1 MSNAVAGVEGGGRS
15 AGAVVGPAPRA
26 RGALA
31 ADSGYAIDL
40 THVAKT
46 YGGRRKV
53 RALRGID
60 MRVHRGEVF
69 GLLGPNGAGKSTLVK
84 ILMTVI
90 RPSDCRGT
98 MLGDPVGR
106 KETLG
111 RVGYLAEHHRFPDYL
126 TGAQVLDYFGAMA
139 KVGRAD
145 RKQRVPELLELV
157 GMKDW
162 ADQRIKS
169 YSKGMRQRVGIAQ
182 ALMNDPDLILLDEP
196 TDGVDPV
203 GRRDIRNVL
212 QHLKERGK
220 TVFLNSHLLSE
231 LEMVCDRVAI
241 LVQGVVSKQG
251 TLDEL
256 TRDRQ
261 RYEIEVAG
269 EPGPAEAAYRAA
281 LPPGSLREAPVALPG
296 GAAGG
301 APPAPSGPGE
311 ALAARRI
318 ALHGALDSGEWLE
331 VERQT
336 LRVGTTEAARIQPI
350 LDGLRSRGA
359 IIKSV
364 RSIRPSLE
372 DLFMEAVTDPSTGEV
387 LKPGA
392 AGGAGGDAGAAG
404 RPTPRNGGGAH

>member
-1 MSNAVAGVEGGGRS
+1 MSSAAGGVVVGAMPTAHAVGGGV
-15 AGAVVGPAPRA
+15 AA
-26 RGALA
+26 RMG
-31 ADSGYAIDL
+31 DFAIDL
-40 THVAKT
+40 AHVAKT
-46 YGGRRKV
+46 YAGRRKV
-53 RALRGID
+53 KALRGIE

-90 RPSDCRGT
+90 RPSVCQGA
-98 MLGDPVGR
+98 MLGDPIGR

-111 RVGYLAEHHRFPDYL
+111 RVGYLAEHHRFPEYL

-139 KVGRAD
+139 KVGRTD
-145 RKQRVPELLELV
+145 RRRRVPELLELV

-162 ADQRIKS
+162 GSQKIKS

-182 ALMNDPDLILLDEP
+182 AMMNDPDLILLDEP

-212 QHLKERGK
+212 SHLKSRGK

-261 RYEIEVAG
+261 RYEIEIAG
-269 EPGPAEAAYRAA
+269 EAEAVEGVYRAA
-281 LPPGSLREAPVALPG
+281 LPAGSLREQALVLPG
-296 GAAGG
+296 SGPAGAASGIPG
-301 APPAPSGPGE
+301 SAAP
-311 ALAARRI
+311 LAARRVG
-318 ALHGALDSGEWLE
+318 LHGALASGEWLE
-331 VERQT
+331 VERGT
-336 LRVGTTEAARIQPI
+336 LRVGTSDAGRIQPI
-350 LDGLRSRGA
+350 LDGLRARGA
-359 IIKSV
+359 VIKSL

-372 DLFMEAVTDPSTGEV
+372 DLFMEAVTDPNTGEV

-392 AGGAGGDAGAAG
+392 AGAAGGSSV
-404 RPTPRNGGGAH
+404 NGGNR

>member
-1 MSNAVAGVEGGGRS
+1 MSSAVGRGLGS
-15 AGAVVGPAPRA
+15 PVAGAVVGAMP
-26 RGALA
+26 GGGGLA
-31 ADSGYAIDL
+31 AKMGDYAIDL
-40 THVAKT
+40 AHVAKT
-46 YGGRRKV
+46 YAGRRKV
-53 RALRGID
+53 KALRGIE

-90 RPSDCRGT
+90 RPTECRGA

-139 KVGRAD
+139 KVGRVD
-145 RKQRVPELLELV
+145 RRRRVPELLELV

-162 ADQRIKS
+162 AGQKIKS

-212 QHLKERGK
+212 SHLKSRGK

-261 RYEIEVAG
+261 RYEIEVVG
-269 EPGPAEAAYRAA
+269 EGEQVAVSYTHLT
-281 LPPGSLREAPVALPG
+281 LPTNREV
-296 GAAGG
+296 
-301 APPAPSGPGE
+301 
-311 ALAARRI
+311 
-318 ALHGALDSGEWLE
+318 
-331 VERQT
+331 
-336 LRVGTTEAARIQPI
+336 
-350 LDGLRSRGA
+350 
-359 IIKSV
+359 
-364 RSIRPSLE
+364 
-372 DLFMEAVTDPSTGEV
+372 
-387 LKPGA
+387 
-392 AGGAGGDAGAAG
+392 
-404 RPTPRNGGGAH
+404 